1 MTFKI
6 NENGQQ
12 LMYDKTTENRDHCYG
27 KLTLISYSFVKIL
40 IPVLYKRTFRTF
52 IWQQN
57 FICPQTQNIGSSF
70 FFPLESEIFVTSYF
84 HQNNVCN
91 KSYTM

>member
-27 KLTLISYSFVKIL
+27 KL
-40 IPVLYKRTFRTF
+40 
-52 IWQQN
+52 
-57 FICPQTQNIGSSF
+57 
-70 FFPLESEIFVTSYF
+70 
-84 HQNNVCN
+84 
-91 KSYTM
+91 